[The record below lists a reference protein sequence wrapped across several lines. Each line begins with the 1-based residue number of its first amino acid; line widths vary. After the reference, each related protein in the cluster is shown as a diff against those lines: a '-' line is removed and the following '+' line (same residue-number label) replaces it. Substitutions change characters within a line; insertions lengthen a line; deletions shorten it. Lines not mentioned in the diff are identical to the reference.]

1 MSTRSRSG
9 EDEPKGAVVMRPLG
23 ITLVVAAILATIFT
37 AWTPTSLQPDEL
49 AGQLAAIL
57 EQNSAGEESPLATT
71 ASQDENVIRIGI
83 VAGHSGLHPD
93 TGYEDPG
100 ATCPDGLTEVEI
112 NQSVADLVVQALE
125 AGGLEVDLLEEWDE
139 RLFGYRAAA
148 LVSIHTDSCIP
159 INDEATGYKVTTAL
173 DTVVPDKSQRLA
185 SCLVDRYGRA
195 TDLKYHPGSITAD
208 MTEYHSFREIH
219 HQTPAAVIELGFMYL
234 DRGFLTQH
242 PEKAARGIA
251 EGVLCYI
258 NNEPVDLPWQGAP

>member
-1 MSTRSRSG
+1 
-9 EDEPKGAVVMRPLG
+9 MRPLG
-23 ITLVVAAILATIFT
+23 ITLVVAALLATIFT
-37 AWTPTSLQPDEL
+37 AWTPASLRPGEL

-57 EQNSAGEESPLATT
+57 DQEPGGEEAPAGADAQGAES
-71 ASQDENVIRIGI
+71 VVRVGV

-100 ATCPDGLTEVEI
+100 ATCADGLTELEI
-112 NQSVADLVVQALE
+112 NQTVADLVVKALE
-125 AGGLEVDLLEEWDE
+125 AGGLEVDRLLEWDE
-139 RLFGYRAAA
+139 RLFGYRAVA

-159 INDEATGYKVTTAL
+159 INEEATGYKVTTAL

-195 TDLKYHPGSITAD
+195 TGLKYHPGSITAD

-219 HQTPAAVIELGFMYL
+219 NQTPAAVIELGFMYL
-234 DRGFLTQH
+234 DRDFLTQQ

-251 EGVLCYI
+251 DAVLCYV
-258 NNEPVDLPWQGAP
+258 NNEPVDLSWQGGP

>member
-1 MSTRSRSG
+1 
-9 EDEPKGAVVMRPLG
+9 MRPLG
-23 ITLVVAAILATIFT
+23 ITLVVAALLATVFT
-37 AWTPTSLQPDEL
+37 AWTPTSLRPDEL
-49 AGQLAAIL
+49 AGQLAAML
-57 EQNSAGEESPLATT
+57 EQGSAGEGSPLPADAPQEET
-71 ASQDENVIRIGI
+71 VIRVGI

-112 NQSVADLVVQALE
+112 NQGVADLVVQALE
-125 AGGLEVDLLEEWDE
+125 AGGVEVDLLQEWDE

-148 LVSIHTDSCIP
+148 LVSIHADSCIP

-195 TDLKYHPGSITAD
+195 TGLKYHPGSITAD
-208 MTEYHSFREIH
+208 MTEYHSFKEIH

-234 DRGFLTQH
+234 DREFLTQQ
-242 PEKAARGIA
+242 PEKAARGVA
-251 EGVLCYI
+251 EAILCYV
-258 NNEPVDLPWQGAP
+258 NNEPVDLSWQGTP

>member
-1 MSTRSRSG
+1 MGTGYRSA
-9 EDEPKGAVVMRPLG
+9 EDEPKGAAVMRPLG
-23 ITLVVAAILATIFT
+23 ITMVVATLLATVFT
-37 AWTPTSLQPDEL
+37 AWTPTSLRPDEL
-49 AGQLAAIL
+49 AGQLATIL
-57 EQNSAGEESPLATT
+57 ERDSGGEGASPAATT
-71 ASQDENVIRIGI
+71 AQEETVIRVGV

-125 AGGLEVDLLEEWDE
+125 AGGLDVDLLQEWDE
-139 RLFGYRAAA
+139 RLYGYRAAA
-148 LVSIHTDSCIP
+148 LVSIHADSCIP

-195 TDLKYHPGSITAD
+195 TGLTYHPGSITAD

-219 HQTPAAVIELGFMYL
+219 NQTPAAVIELGFMYL
-234 DRGFLTQH
+234 DREFLTQH

-251 EGVLCYI
+251 DAILCYI
-258 NNEPVDLPWQGAP
+258 NNEPVDLSWQGAP